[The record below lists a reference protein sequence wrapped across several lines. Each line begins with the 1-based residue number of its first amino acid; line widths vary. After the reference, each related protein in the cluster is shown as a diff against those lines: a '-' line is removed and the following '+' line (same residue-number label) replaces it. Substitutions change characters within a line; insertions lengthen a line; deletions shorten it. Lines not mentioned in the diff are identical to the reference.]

1 MSLPTLYTVAEVAA
15 FMKVTQG
22 AIRKMEERGQLRAL
36 RIGKRKLRFREADLL
51 EVIARASS
59 ATGSRDV

>member
-51 EVIARASS
+51 DVITRASS
-59 ATGSRDV
+59 ATGS

>member
-36 RIGKRKLRFREADLL
+36 RIGKRKLRFREADLQ